1 MKTRQKLEGRMKKWV
16 GLAAL
21 AFSLFFIPPSL
32 FGQVVLTA
40 DGLAAYA
47 TNTVT
52 GGGGGGGGCTPSYA
66 NAGGTGNRTSII
78 TFSKSDPTWSWGGTA
93 SKIIDGDTTSNG
105 QFFFGGVSLSSSIW
119 MQWDFGAGNQVLITE
134 AKFYQQNSTAQGTW
148 QWQGS
153 NDGSTFAN
161 IGSSFALGTAA
172 TQTIT
177 ALSGNT
183 TKYRIYRMVG
193 VSGSTSTG
201 PWVYEMEFQICQ

>member
-1 MKTRQKLEGRMKKWV
+1 MQKWALV
-16 GLAAL
+16 AAW
-21 AFSLFFIPPSL
+21 AFASASILSSSFC
-32 FGQVVLTA
+32 QTVLTA
-40 DGLAAYA
+40 PGLAAYA
-47 TNTVT
+47 TTPPA
-52 GGGGGGGGCTPSYA
+52 GGGGGGCTPSYS
-66 NAGGTGNRTSII
+66 NTGGTGNRLSII

-93 SKIIDGDTTSNG
+93 NKIIDGDTTSNG

-134 AKFYQQNSTAQGTW
+134 AKFYQQTATAQGTW

-153 NDGSTFAN
+153 NDGSSYSN

-201 PWVYEMEFQICQ
+201 PWVYEMEFKICQ